1 MKDRRAETLLL
12 VWKRT
17 RPHLAEDLSQ
27 IPLPIGWIR
36 ESTSSWVTVD
46 GRNARVSID
55 TTLDRYDIIVRY
67 DETEKTIEC
76 SKQEDITSL
85 GVELVRVMCEVNEN
99 HAMPMMKRVIGE
111 SDKDLQKRF
120 TVRR

>member
-1 MKDRRAETLLL
+1 MKDRRAEVLLL

-17 RPHLAEDLSQ
+17 RPHPIEDLSQ

-46 GRNARVSID
+46 GRFARVRID
-55 TTLDRYDIIVRY
+55 TTLDRYDIVVRY
-67 DETEKTIEC
+67 DEAEKAIEC
-76 SKQEDITSL
+76 SKQDDATSL

-99 HAMPMMKRVIGE
+99 HGLPSMKRVIGE